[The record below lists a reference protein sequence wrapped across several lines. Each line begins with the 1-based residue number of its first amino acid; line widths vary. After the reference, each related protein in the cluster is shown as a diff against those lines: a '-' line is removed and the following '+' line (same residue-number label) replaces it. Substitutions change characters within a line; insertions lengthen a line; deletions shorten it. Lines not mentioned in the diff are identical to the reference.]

1 MKNIFLTGGT
11 GFVGKHFRKRFSS
24 KYKIIGYSRNSKI
37 CINEDYV
44 LHFAGKAHDLVNVT
58 NPKKYYD
65 VNTELTIKV
74 FDAFLKSCSEVFIF
88 LSSVKAV
95 ADKVDGILLE
105 NFEGNPKTHYGKS
118 KLQAENYILSK
129 QIPKGKRVYILRPCM
144 IYGPGNKGN
153 LNLLYKLVSKK
164 IPWPL
169 GAYENKRSYCYI
181 NNLLY
186 VLDCL
191 MSNNKIPSGIY
202 NISDKIPLSTNEIVS
217 LIAKSQKRKHL
228 ILFIPKFIISFIS
241 KIGDILNFPLNTE
254 SFNKLTSSYIVSS
267 EKILNFIDTST
278 MENSY
283 SGMLKTF
290 KSFNKKIKNN

>member
-1 MKNIFLTGGT
+1 
-11 GFVGKHFRKRFSS
+11 
-24 KYKIIGYSRNSKI
+24 
-37 CINEDYV
+37 
-44 LHFAGKAHDLVNVT
+44 
-58 NPKKYYD
+58 
-65 VNTELTIKV
+65 
-74 FDAFLKSCSEVFIF
+74 
-88 LSSVKAV
+88 
-95 ADKVDGILLE
+95 
-105 NFEGNPKTHYGKS
+105 
-118 KLQAENYILSK
+118 
-129 QIPKGKRVYILRPCM
+129 M

-202 NISDKIPLSTNEIVS
+202 NISDKITLSTNEIVS

-267 EKILNFIDTST
+267 EKILNFIDISP

-290 KSFNKKIKNN
+290 KSFNKKIKDK